1 MLLAAIGAPSE
12 YNPDA
17 LLDINELILS
27 QDFYETTRR
36 ELETRILDLFGKVVY
51 LFKKEAISDKM
62 MEEVLRTLR
71 EVSAPEG
78 LVTLNELEN
87 SLAKYEIVIT
97 AGIRD
102 QFVHFLGIDYTK
114 AEQSTVSPGTL
125 INISPFIHFLRYGS
139 LHT

>member
-1 MLLAAIGAPSE
+1 M
-12 YNPDA
+12 
-17 LLDINELILS
+17 
-27 QDFYETTRR
+27 
-36 ELETRILDLFGKVVY
+36 DLFGKVVY